1 MKCIIGLDD
10 LYGLSHSGMFY
21 NSIILK
27 EDMLDLK
34 RLCKQLSDHFYLHQF
49 LNQKP

>member
-10 LYGLSHSGMFY
+10 LYGLSQPGIFY

-27 EDMLDLK
+27 EDMWDLK
-34 RLCKQLSDHFYLHQF
+34 QLCKQLSDNDFYSHQF
-49 LNQKP
+49 LNQ

>member
-10 LYGLSHSGMFY
+10 LYGLFDLGIFY
-21 NSIILK
+21 SSIILK

-34 RLCKQLSDHFYLHQF
+34 HLCKQLSDNNFYLRPF
-49 LNQKP
+49 LNQ